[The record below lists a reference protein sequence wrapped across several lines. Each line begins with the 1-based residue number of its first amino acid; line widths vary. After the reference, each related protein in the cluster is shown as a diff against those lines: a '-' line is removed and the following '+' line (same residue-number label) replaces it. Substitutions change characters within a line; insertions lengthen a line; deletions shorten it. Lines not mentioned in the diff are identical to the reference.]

1 MITPNLQAL
10 PKNRSLIKKDLII
23 EVELNGKMKF
33 DHLLN
38 AIYQQMGICYKVLSA
53 NVEYMNGA
61 NFGSFQLHVNA
72 TSEES
77 LQLEFFLNKNK
88 LLNTTV
94 DYTCRKYS

>member
-1 MITPNLQAL
+1 MIAPNLQAL
-10 PKNRSLIKKDLII
+10 PKNVHLIKKDLII

-38 AIYQQMGICYKVLSA
+38 AIYQQMGMCYRVLSA

-72 TSEES
+72 TTEES
-77 LQLEFFLNKNK
+77 QELEFFLNKNK

>member
-1 MITPNLQAL
+1 MIAPNLQAL
-10 PKNRSLIKKDLII
+10 PKNVHLIKKDLII

-33 DHLLN
+33 DYLLN

-61 NFGSFQLHVNA
+61 NFGSFQLHLNA
-72 TSEES
+72 TPEES
-77 LQLEFFLNKNK
+77 RQLEFFLNKNK

>member
-1 MITPNLQAL
+1 MITPDLQAS
-10 PKNRSLIKKDLII
+10 PKNVHLIKKDLII

-33 DHLLN
+33 DYLLS

-61 NFGSFQLHVNA
+61 NFGSFQLYLNA
-72 TSEES
+72 TTEES
-77 LQLEFFLNKNK
+77 QQLEFFLNKNK